1 MGKFQMFF
9 GSIMLPIKILRLF
22 ESQNESA
29 LVLPKRS
36 KLPTL
41 AAAQVPQPLSWP
53 EIDRRSG
60 ADRRQLDRRQQQQ
73 AIILDTRKVQGRRRC
88 AGRRQDDLPAI
99 RYSLT
104 VKG

>member
-36 KLPTL
+36 KPLTL
-41 AAAQVPQPLSWP
+41 AEPQPLSWP

-60 ADRRQLDRRQQQQ
+60 TERRQLDRRQQQQ
-73 AIILDTRKVQGRRRC
+73 AIMLDTRKVQGRRRC
-88 AGRRQDDLPAI
+88 AGRRQDDQPAI